1 VTFLDRVDARLIA
14 ASPRPWSYST
24 VDSIGGGG
32 LYDAT
37 RTIMS
42 VLHHEEPEDNDGR
55 IVRYLPE
62 HEADANGDLI
72 AHAPEDIAA
81 LIQFARE
88 VKEIVNDV
96 SDTRKWQAGH
106 VYLIEQAL
114 IRLEERP

>member
-1 VTFLDRVDARLIA
+1 MTFLDRIDNRLIA

-24 VDSIGGGG
+24 VDSIGGGS

-37 RTIMS
+37 RMIAS
-42 VLHHEEPEDNDGR
+42 LHYEVPGEHDGR
-55 IVRYLPE
+55 IVRFLPE

-72 AHAPEDIAA
+72 AHAPDD
-81 LIQFARE
+81 LITFLAFARS
-88 VKEIVNDV
+88 VKDIVNDV

-114 IRLEERP
+114 IRLEEHP